1 MDQRAVTMVG
11 RVGGPGG
18 GRLPAS
24 VLRAEA
30 AARPAAGLFRGVPA
44 ARMRCGVVRDD
55 QQLTERRRQG
65 GMGKFGSAALWGRAR
80 RGLGGL
86 RGR

>member
-1 MDQRAVTMVG
+1 MFRLFSTKLQPPGDHCHGPQRAAPVVG

-55 QQLTERRRQG
+55 QQHDSRNAVWRSGT
-65 GMGKFGSAALWGRAR
+65 
-80 RGLGGL
+80 
-86 RGR
+86 